1 MRKMNE
7 NNLDK
12 LIYKRLSRR
21 ELLKSAG
28 SSVAVMSV
36 WAVFPS
42 GFFDLLKGGTG
53 TLKTISSDQNSS
65 VPFKPILP
73 SDEDKLLLPEG
84 YDYTIIR
91 KWGDNISEDTPYG
104 FNNDYVA
111 YMPLD
116 YHEGGNDSED
126 GLLIVN
132 HEYPSPLFINKYS
145 DEDFKNGR
153 IKTKEET
160 DREKKLTGINIFR
173 VKKNAGKWEFTE
185 DLNYNRSI
193 DSMTPIKLSGKA
205 AGSEELKFKEY
216 ADGTLA
222 NCSGGIT
229 PWGTILSG
237 EENFQDHYA
246 SDNIWE
252 YRWNDSNKDF
262 IIEHYGW
269 VVEVDPFDK
278 NSVPKKRT
286 SLGRIRHENVAVG
299 ISKSGKAVAYMGD
312 DKVNECVYKFISKNI
327 YDPVDRK
334 NNKDILDEGDLYV
347 ADFLNNKWQLLDFEK
362 RPELKNN
369 FRSQADVLVNCD
381 KASKLAGGTECNRP
395 EDIEINPSDNS
406 IFISFTNNS
415 DKGDYFGSIVRIAEN
430 ENDFESLDFEWEVF
444 AKGGADTGFSC
455 PDNLTFDNDGNLWVL
470 CDISTTKLN
479 KDRQKPFKNNSLFMI
494 PVSGENKGKAFLF
507 ASGPVECE
515 LCGGTFTPDGSTLF
529 ISVQHPGEGSSD
541 YDNPTSRWPMHGD
554 DIPRPA
560 VVAITG
566 FKK

>member
-1 MRKMNE
+1 MND

-12 LIYKRLSRR
+12 LIYKKLSRR
-21 ELLKSAG
+21 ELLKSTGRSA
-28 SSVAVMSV
+28 AIMAAC
-36 WAVFPS
+36 AVFPS
-42 GFFDLLKGGTG
+42 GFLDLL
-53 TLKTISSDQNSS
+53 NSRPILLNTVS
-65 VPFKPILP
+65 ANPDTPITFKPIMP
-73 SDEDKLLLPEG
+73 SIEDKLILPEG
-84 YDYTIIR
+84 FEYNIIR
-91 KWGDNISEDTPYG
+91 KWGDNISDDTPYG

-111 YMPLD
+111 FMSID
-116 YHEGGNDSED
+116 YPEGGNNSED

-153 IKTKEET
+153 IKTQEET
-160 DREKKLTGINIFR
+160 DRERKLTGINIFR
-173 VKKNAGKWEFTE
+173 VKKADGKWEFT
-185 DLNYNRSI
+185 DDMNLNRSI
-193 DSMTPIKLSGKA
+193 NAMTPIKLSGKA
-205 AGSEELKFKEY
+205 AGAEELKFKDY

-229 PWGTILSG
+229 PWGTVLSG

-246 SDNIWE
+246 SDNVWE
-252 YRWNDSNKDF
+252 YRWNDTNKDF

-278 NSVPKKRT
+278 NSIPKKRT
-286 SLGRIRHENVAVG
+286 SLGRFRHENVAVG
-299 ISKSGKAVAYMGD
+299 ISKNGKVVAYMGD
-312 DKVNECVYKFISKNI
+312 DKVNECVYKFISKNN
-327 YDPVDRK
+327 YDRENRK
-334 NNKDILDEGDLYV
+334 KNEDILDEGDLYV

-362 RPELKNN
+362 SNELKNN

-381 KASKLAGGTECNRP
+381 KASKIAGGTECNRP
-395 EDIEINPSDNS
+395 EDIEINPADNS
-406 IFISFTNNS
+406 LFISFTNNS
-415 DKGDYFGSIVRIAEN
+415 GKKDYFGSIVRIV
-430 ENDFESLDFEWEVF
+430 ENDNNFESLSFEWEVF

-479 KDRQKPFKNNSLFMI
+479 KDIQKPFKNNSLFMI

-515 LCGGTFTPDGSTLF
+515 MCGGAFTPDGSTMF
-529 ISVQHPGEGSSD
+529 ISVQHPGEGTVD
-541 YDNPTSRWPMHGD
+541 YDNPTSRWPMYGD

-560 VVAITG
+560 LVAVTG